1 MPITQMW
8 RWLQISRTYIINRA
22 DHLPIIPALRRESKR
37 PLWRDGCLHCG
48 IGQLWFSERAL
59 LKKVENNKNDAWY
72 ILAPPCPDTPTDI
85 DKRKVLVRN
94 KNGLTGRLSTLTDLL
109 PSFMAWVQS
118 PFTTHMV
125 GRETVSCELP
135 FDLHIQNKTKK
146 SKHKEINRGH

>member
-22 DHLPIIPALRRESKR
+22 DHLPIIPALRRENKR

-59 LKKVENNKNDAWY
+59 LKKVENNKNNAWY

-94 KNGLTGRLSTLTDLL
+94 KNGLTGRHINWLAAKLHGLSSIPVYHPHGRKRNCLL
-109 PSFMAWVQS
+109 QAALWP
-118 PFTTHMV
+118 TH
-125 GRETVSCELP
+125 TK
-135 FDLHIQNKTKK
+135 QNKKK